1 MNPPTGLPA
10 KDLRIMTSQL
20 ASSTHPAPRLQRLA
34 LAVAC
39 AGLLAT
45 LPVLAKDAP
54 VSVAVDASFNAADV
68 AAKGFQIAD
77 NKALKGITRV
87 AVPVFVVDFVTADN
101 VRTQTSGFGGFGRAS
116 SSLYYKLLGVGEPEF
131 QALTDAMYAD
141 FMQRLKDS
149 GLEVLGKEEFQAAA
163 AYRKLAAGGNPAPIK
178 SDTNTVLTPPGMPIY
193 GFARMSSGPAKP
205 SAGLFGALSGI
216 GAGFSAV
223 GDVMDSVELA
233 TQLNA
238 ATIEVRLR
246 VNFVE
251 LADNNKGFFGR
262 LSNTASTTGKTFPS
276 IDGVMVQ
283 VQQGQIRSSMTL
295 DRTLVLDPAVFTE
308 VREKAT
314 TAGDVAGAVLVGLI
328 RLASSS
334 KDSSSSSEMEAVAD
348 PARYKQIIGSG
359 MNSLS
364 DVVVARLKTER

>member
-1 MNPPTGLPA
+1 
-10 KDLRIMTSQL
+10 MTSPIRR
-20 ASSTHPAPRLQRLA
+20 PARLTSDLLHRQGLA
-34 LAVAC
+34 LALAC
-39 AGLLAT
+39 ASLLASP
-45 LPVLAKDAP
+45 LALAKDAP
-54 VSVAVDASFNAADV
+54 VPVAVDAGFNAAEV
-68 AAKGFQIAD
+68 AAKRFLIAD

-101 VRTQTSGFGGFGRAS
+101 VSTQTSGFGGFGRAS

-149 GLEVLGKEEFQAAA
+149 GLQVLSPQEFQAAA
-163 AYRKLAAGGNPAPIK
+163 AYRKLAASGKKTPIK
-178 SDTNTVLTPPGMPIY
+178 SDTNTILSPQGLPVY
-193 GFARMSSGPAKP
+193 GFARASTGPAKP
-205 SAGLFGALSGI
+205 SAGVFGALAGI
-216 GAGFSAV
+216 GDGFSAV
-223 GDVMDSVELA
+223 GDALDSIELA
-233 TQLNA
+233 QQLNA
-238 ATIEVRLR
+238 ATLEVRLR

-251 LADNNKGFFGR
+251 LADHNKGFFGR
-262 LSNTASTTGKTFPS
+262 IANTASTSGKTFPS

-283 VQQGQIRSSMTL
+283 VQQGPMRSSMSL
-295 DRTLVLDPAVFTE
+295 DSTLVLDPAVFAE

-328 RLASSS
+328 RMASKSS
-334 KDSSSSSEMEAVAD
+334 DSSSSSEMEAVAD
-348 PARYKQIIGSG
+348 PVRYQQIIGAG

>member
-1 MNPPTGLPA
+1 MKKLSHTA
-10 KDLRIMTSQL
+10 FFTRHTL
-20 ASSTHPAPRLQRLA
+20 A
-34 LAVAC
+34 AVAV
-39 AGLLAT
+39 ALSLHAAVGA
-45 LPVLAKDAP
+45 AHAADAP
-54 VSVAVDASFNAADV
+54 TPVAVDAGFNAAAV
-68 AAKGFQIAD
+68 AASGFTIAD

-101 VRTQTSGFGGFGRAS
+101 VRTQTAGFGGFSRAS
-116 SSLYYKLLGVGEPEF
+116 SAMYYKLLGVGEPEF

-141 FMQRLKDS
+141 FLQRLKDS

-163 AYRKLAAGGNPAPIK
+163 AYRKLADGGEKAPVK
-178 SDTNTVLTPPGMPIY
+178 SSTNTVLTPAGMPIY

-205 SAGLFGALSGI
+205 SSGLFGALSGI

-223 GDVMDSVELA
+223 GEVMDSIEV
-233 TQLNA
+233 TKQLNA
-238 ATIEVRLR
+238 ATLEVRLR

-262 LSNTASTTGKTFPS
+262 LSNTASTSGKTFPS

-283 VQQGQIRSSMTL
+283 VQQGQIRSVMTL
-295 DRTLVLDPAVFTE
+295 NKVLVMDPAVFAE
-308 VREKAT
+308 VREKPT

-334 KDSSSSSEMEAVAD
+334 KDSSSSTEMEAIAD
-348 PARYKQIIGSG
+348 PARYKQIIAAG

-364 DVVVARLKTER
+364 DVVVARLKAER

>member
-1 MNPPTGLPA
+1 MPHRSSAPSP
-10 KDLRIMTSQL
+10 LR
-20 ASSTHPAPRLQRLA
+20 ALA
-34 LAVAC
+34 LAAFT
-39 AGLLAT
+39 ALLLAG
-45 LPVLAKDAP
+45 AAAP
-54 VSVAVDASFNAADV
+54 VSAADAPTPVAVDGSFSAADV
-68 AAKGFQIAD
+68 AAKGFTIAD
-77 NKALKGITRV
+77 NKALKGISRV

-101 VRTQTSGFGGFGRAS
+101 VRTQTSGFGSAGRAS

-141 FMQRLKDS
+141 FLQRLKDS
-149 GLEVLGKEEFQAAA
+149 GLEVLDKQAVQAAA
-163 AYRKLAAGGNPAPIK
+163 AYRKLADGGEKAPVK
-178 SDTNTVLTPPGMPIY
+178 SSTNTVLTPPGMPIY

-205 SAGLFGALSGI
+205 SSGLFGALSGI
-216 GAGFSAV
+216 GAGFSAA
-223 GDVMDSVELA
+223 GDAIAGVDLA

-262 LSNTASTTGKTFPS
+262 LSNTASTTGKAFPS

-295 DRTLVLDPAVFTE
+295 DRVLMLDPAVFAE
-308 VREKAT
+308 VREKPT

-334 KDSSSSSEMEAVAD
+334 KDSSSSTEMEAIAD
-348 PARYKQIIGSG
+348 PARYKQIVGAG
-359 MNSLS
+359 MGSLS
-364 DVVVARLKTER
+364 DVVVARLKAER

>member
-1 MNPPTGLPA
+1 M
-10 KDLRIMTSQL
+10 KHQL
-20 ASSTHPAPRLQRLA
+20 LSLA
-34 LAVAC
+34 LAAAVCTALGAAAPVAH
-39 AGLLAT
+39 
-45 LPVLAKDAP
+45 AKDGP
-54 VSVAVDASFNAADV
+54 TPVAVDASFNAADV
-68 AAKGFQIAD
+68 AAQGFTIAD

-101 VRTQTSGFGGFGRAS
+101 VRTQTSGFGSTGRAS
-116 SSLYYKLLGVGEPEF
+116 SALYYKLLGVGEPDF

-141 FMQRLKDS
+141 FLQRLKDS
-149 GLEVLGKEEFQAAA
+149 GLQVLGKEEFQAAA
-163 AYRKLAAGGNPAPIK
+163 AYRKLADGGNKAPIK

-205 SAGLFGALSGI
+205 SSGLFGALSGM

-223 GDVMDSVELA
+223 GDVMGSVDLA

-262 LSNTASTTGKTFPS
+262 LSNVASTSGKAFPS

-283 VQQGQIRSSMTL
+283 VQQGQIRTSMTL
-295 DRTLVLDPAVFTE
+295 DRVLVLDPAVFAE
-308 VREKAT
+308 VREKPT
-314 TAGDVAGAVLVGLI
+314 TAGDVAGSVFVGLL
-328 RLASSS
+328 RLASRSS
-334 KDSSSSSEMEAVAD
+334 DSSSSAEMEAIAD
-348 PARYKQIIGSG
+348 PARYKQIVGAG

-364 DVVVARLKTER
+364 DVVVARLKAER

>member
-1 MNPPTGLPA
+1 MNDPSRSTSLTRHKLAAAAAAVLLHVALPA
-10 KDLRIMTSQL
+10 AQ
-20 ASSTHPAPRLQRLA
+20 AAGAP
-34 LAVAC
+34 
-39 AGLLAT
+39 T
-45 LPVLAKDAP
+45 P
-54 VSVAVDASFNAADV
+54 VAVDASFNAAAV
-68 AAKGFQIAD
+68 AASGFTIAD

-101 VRTQTSGFGGFGRAS
+101 VRTQTSGFASAGRAS
-116 SSLYYKLLGVGEPEF
+116 SGLYYKLLGVGEPEF

-141 FMQRLKDS
+141 FLQRLKDS
-149 GLEVLGKEEFQAAA
+149 GLEVLGKEEFQAAPT
-163 AYRKLAAGGNPAPIK
+163 YRKLADGGEKAPVK
-178 SDTNTVLTPPGMPIY
+178 SSTNTVLTPAGMPIY

-205 SAGLFGALSGI
+205 SSGLFGALSGI
-216 GAGFSAV
+216 GAGFSAA
-223 GDVMDSVELA
+223 GDAIAGVDLA

-262 LSNTASTTGKTFPS
+262 LSNTASTTGKAFPS

-295 DRTLVLDPAVFTE
+295 DRVLMLDPAVFAE
-308 VREKAT
+308 VREKPT

-328 RLASSS
+328 RLASNS
-334 KDSSSSSEMEAVAD
+334 KDSSSSTEMEAIAD
-348 PARYKQIIGSG
+348 PARYKQIVGAG
-359 MNSLS
+359 MGSLS
-364 DVVVARLKTER
+364 DVVVARLKAER

>member
-1 MNPPTGLPA
+1 MKLNMPQTNSKATMTSPSNRLSTLHTLAATAVLLFANLPA
-10 KDLRIMTSQL
+10 AQ
-20 ASSTHPAPRLQRLA
+20 AA
-34 LAVAC
+34 
-39 AGLLAT
+39 
-45 LPVLAKDAP
+45 DAP
-54 VSVAVDASFNAADV
+54 TPVAVDASFNAADV
-68 AAKGFQIAD
+68 AATGFKIAD
-77 NKALKGITRV
+77 NKALKGISRV

-101 VRTQTSGFGGFGRAS
+101 VRTQTSGFASAGRAS
-116 SSLYYKLLGVGEPEF
+116 SALYYKLLGVGEPDF

-141 FMQRLKDS
+141 FLQRLKDS
-149 GLEVLGKEEFQAAA
+149 GLQVLAKEEFQAAA
-163 AYRKLAAGGNPAPIK
+163 AYRKLADGGEKAPVK
-178 SDTNTVLTPPGMPIY
+178 SNTNTVLTPPGMPIY

-205 SAGLFGALSGI
+205 SSGLFGAFSSI

-223 GDVMDSVELA
+223 GDVMTSVELA

-238 ATIEVRLR
+238 ATVEVRLR

-283 VQQGQIRSSMTL
+283 VQQGQLRSSMLL
-295 DRTLVLDPAVFTE
+295 DRTLVLDPAVFAE
-308 VREKAT
+308 VREKPT
-314 TAGDVAGAVLVGLI
+314 TAGDVAGAVLTGLI

-334 KDSSSSSEMEAVAD
+334 RDSSSSTEMEAIAD
-348 PARYKQIIGSG
+348 PARYKQIIGAG

-364 DVVVARLKTER
+364 DVVVARLKAER

>member
-1 MNPPTGLPA
+1 MRMLSHPALPTRSKQRAIAAAAILLLLALPA
-10 KDLRIMTSQL
+10 AQ
-20 ASSTHPAPRLQRLA
+20 AA
-34 LAVAC
+34 
-39 AGLLAT
+39 
-45 LPVLAKDAP
+45 DAP
-54 VSVAVDASFNAADV
+54 KPVAVDASFNAASV
-68 AAKGFQIAD
+68 AASGFTIAD

-101 VRTQTSGFGGFGRAS
+101 VRTQTSGFGSAGRAS
-116 SSLYYKLLGVGEPEF
+116 SALYYKLLGVGEPEF

-141 FMQRLKDS
+141 FLQRLKDS
-149 GLEVLGKEEFQAAA
+149 GLEVLDKAEFQAAPT
-163 AYRKLAAGGNPAPIK
+163 YRKLADGGEKAPVK
-178 SDTNTVLTPPGMPIY
+178 SSTNTVLTPPGMPIY

-205 SAGLFGALSGI
+205 SSGLFGALSGI
-216 GAGFSAV
+216 GAGFSAA
-223 GDVMDSVELA
+223 GDAIASGDLA

-251 LADNNKGFFGR
+251 LADHNKGFFGR
-262 LSNTASTTGKTFPS
+262 LSSTASTTGKAFPS

-295 DRTLVLDPAVFTE
+295 DRVLMLDPAVFAE
-308 VREKAT
+308 VREKPT

-334 KDSSSSSEMEAVAD
+334 KDSSSSTEMEAIAD
-348 PARYKQIIGSG
+348 PARYKQIVGAG
-359 MNSLS
+359 MGSLS
-364 DVVVARLKTER
+364 DVVVARLKAER

>member
-1 MNPPTGLPA
+1 
-10 KDLRIMTSQL
+10 MTSPLGRPAHL
-20 ASSTHPAPRLQRLA
+20 ARSACRPQRLA
-34 LAVAC
+34 LAAAC
-39 AGLLAT
+39 AGLLTVLAAA
-45 LPVLAKDAP
+45 PALAKDVP
-54 VSVAVDASFNAADV
+54 VSVAVDASFNAAEV

-77 NKALKGITRV
+77 NKALKGISRV

-101 VRTQTSGFGGFGRAS
+101 VTTQTSGFGGFGRAS

-131 QALTDAMYAD
+131 QALTEAMYAD
-141 FMQRLKDS
+141 FLQRLKDS
-149 GLEVLGKEEFQAAA
+149 GLEVLGKEAFQAQA
-163 AYRKLAAGGNPAPIK
+163 AYRKLADGGIKAPVK
-178 SDTNTVLTPPGMPIY
+178 SDTNTVLTPSGMPIY
-193 GFARMSSGPAKP
+193 GFARMSSGPAK
-205 SAGLFGALSGI
+205 SSTGLFGALSGI

-223 GDVMDSVELA
+223 GDVMGSVDLA

-238 ATIEVRLR
+238 ATLEVRLR

-262 LSNTASTTGKTFPS
+262 LSNTASTSGKTFPS

-283 VQQGQIRSSMTL
+283 VQQGPTRSSMTL
-295 DRTLVLDPAVFTE
+295 DRTLVLDPAVFTD

-328 RLASSS
+328 RLASNS
-334 KDSSSSSEMEAVAD
+334 KDSSSSSEMEAVVD
-348 PARYKQIIGSG
+348 PARYRQIIGTG

-364 DVVVARLKTER
+364 DVVVARLKSER

>member
-1 MNPPTGLPA
+1 MHSHSSAPVPRRTAARVPA
-10 KDLRIMTSQL
+10 LVMFT
-20 ASSTHPAPRLQRLA
+20 A
-34 LAVAC
+34 L
-39 AGLLAT
+39 LLAG
-45 LPVLAKDAP
+45 PVTSAHAADAP
-54 VSVAVDASFNAADV
+54 TPVAVDASFNAADV
-68 AAKGFQIAD
+68 AANGFKIAD

-101 VRTQTSGFGGFGRAS
+101 VRTQTSGFGSAGRAS
-116 SSLYYKLLGVGEPEF
+116 SALYYKLLGVGEAEF
-131 QALTDAMYAD
+131 QALTDAMYGD
-141 FMQRLKDS
+141 FLQRLKDS
-149 GLEVLGKEEFQAAA
+149 GLQVLGKEEFQAAA
-163 AYRKLAAGGNPAPIK
+163 AYRKLADGGNKAPIK

-205 SAGLFGALSGI
+205 STGVFGALSGI

-223 GDVMDSVELA
+223 GDVMGSVDLA
-233 TQLNA
+233 SQLNA
-238 ATIEVRLR
+238 ATLEVRLR

-262 LSNTASTTGKTFPS
+262 IANTASTTGKAFPS

-295 DRTLVLDPAVFTE
+295 ANVLVLDPAVFTE
-308 VREKAT
+308 VREKPT
-314 TAGDVAGAVLVGLI
+314 TAGDVAGAVLTGLI

-334 KDSSSSSEMEAVAD
+334 RDSSSSTEMEAIVD
-348 PARYKQIIGSG
+348 PARYKQIIGAG

-364 DVVVARLKTER
+364 DVVVARLKAER